1 MLPFLKNAS
10 KKLNILKLKFL
21 KIFTIIFLFE
31 KGVVTTIYILFP
43 LGIFDVVINL
53 S

>member
-10 KKLNILKLKFL
+10 KKLNILKLK
-21 KIFTIIFLFE
+21 IFKNIYNIFLFE
-31 KGVVTTIYILFP
+31 KEVVTTIYRLFP